1 MTARFRS
8 PLLPPLLALLAGTS
22 LPGCCYFF
30 CAAPFPI
37 DVVFS
42 SLDDDRV
49 PLELVPD
56 GEKKDVK
63 RKDRVKYQPAKGED
77 GATLKRYRMTAKEDG
92 AAATE
97 RFDRRLEGEVSV
109 FTRVAIHQTKGLE
122 SGVSTAFLQRR
133 PESGVVARVEA
144 TWNAEQLG
152 FTVRARV
159 DGTPV
164 GAPVDFPQAEEL
176 FLTLTATTGGVE
188 LGAARPDGP
197 GHDDFETPT
206 LLTTVPVAPGEV
218 FRAELGV
225 EGLGKKGTYYFSDF
239 TTRSKD
245 LPAAGDEE
253 LVGLQLARALSNCV
267 FVLGMFDQ
275 PPPHDMADALN
286 LTASNELFLDLAAD
300 ALEAAVQEGTLDPDT
315 DVDALAAA
323 IAKAD
328 QTMGK
333 AISKVELLFA
343 TGKTNGKKAVKRIE
357 KARDE
362 IEVAF
367 AKLFGFRGGA
377 AKKLHQTIAVDS

>member
-1 MTARFRS
+1 MTVRALIS
-8 PLLPPLLALLAGTS
+8 PLLALAAALS
-22 LPGCCYFF
+22 LSGCCFFPGF

-49 PLELVPD
+49 PLELVSD

-63 RKDRVKYQPAKGED
+63 RKDRVKYKPAKGEE

-109 FTRVAIHQTKGLE
+109 FTRVAIHETKGLE
-122 SGVSTAFLQRR
+122 SGVSTAFLQRS

-144 TWNAEQLG
+144 TWNAEILG

-176 FLTLTATTGGVE
+176 FLTLTATPGGVE

-206 LLTTVPVAPGEV
+206 LLTTVPVAMGEV

-239 TTRSKD
+239 TTRSKV

-253 LVGLQLARALSNCV
+253 LVGLQLAKAMSNCTY
-267 FVLGMFDQ
+267 VLAMFAH
-275 PPPHDMADALN
+275 PPPHDMTLALN
-286 LTASNELFLDLAAD
+286 YTASNGLFLDLAAD
-300 ALEAAVQEGTLDPDT
+300 ELAAAAKKGTLDPDT
-315 DVDALAAA
+315 DVDELAAA
-323 IAKAD
+323 LAKAD
-328 QTMGK
+328 AKMSK

-343 TGKTNGKKAVKRIE
+343 TGKTSGKSAVKRIE

-362 IEVAF
+362 IEVVF
-367 AKLFGFRGGA
+367 GKLFGYRGGSS
-377 AKKLHQTIAVDS
+377 KTLRKTIEIE